1 MDIMGLMKKAGAMQA
16 KMAEMQAELDNVTV
30 EGLSGGGLVK
40 VTLTAK
46 GALQGLSIDPSLL
59 KEDEKEILEDLIVA
73 AHADA
78 QTQGGKP
85 ARREDEGH
93 DSGPRPAARHETA
106 FLRLCHPRGRGS
118 RALGQSQS
126 LDGRLKTP
134 FWFAPSALRAR
145 F

>member
-46 GALQGLSIDPSLL
+46 GALQGLSIDASLL
-59 KEDEKEILEDLIVA
+59 KAEEKEILEDLIVA

-78 QTQGGKP
+78 KRKAESLLEEKMKAMTAGLGLP
-85 ARREDEGH
+85 AGMK
-93 DSGPRPAARHETA
+93 
-106 FLRLCHPRGRGS
+106 L
-118 RALGQSQS
+118 
-126 LDGRLKTP
+126 P
-134 FWFAPSALRAR
+134 F
-145 F
+145 